1 MKTEEMDEIKKSLS
15 FMSEELSK
23 VSKQQTKLMEL
34 MDEVKLLKTIIKE
47 KNERIMNLERKVDD
61 LEQYTR
67 MEDIIITGLETRQQT
82 YARAVMNVD
91 KSEDAPAHELQTLK
105 QQIIQFFNNLNMPI
119 KSDDIAAC
127 HTLPKRENGKAN
139 IIVRFSNG
147 KSKVGLLKEAK
158 KNSGTGVY
166 INI

>member
-1 MKTEEMDEIKKSLS
+1 MKAEEMEEIKKSLS

-47 KNERIMNLERKVDD
+47 KDERIVNLERKVDD

-67 MEDIIITGLETRQQT
+67 MDDIIITGLETRHQT
-82 YARAVMNVD
+82 YARAATSID
-91 KSEDAPAHELQTLK
+91 KGEDAPAHELQTLEE
-105 QQIIQFFNNLNMPI
+105 QVIQFFNNLNMPI
-119 KSDDIAAC
+119 KSNDIAAC
-127 HTLPKRENGKAN
+127 HTFPKRENGKAN
-139 IIVRFSNG
+139 IIVSFIDR

-158 KNSGTGVY
+158 KLSGTGVY
-166 INI
+166 IN